1 MILPTVGERM
11 ALAQQAAA
19 LLYARGATRV
29 WLFGSLAKGRV
40 QDKRSDIDL
49 AVEGLPERVRDV
61 ALGELRGRFRSRID
75 VIGIESTPAGLRS
88 SVFRNRHLLP
98 RVGPGLEERPDSEP
112 GGPPRCELQ
121 PRLYQQRLA
130 AVLEELKARG
140 ARRVIDLGCGGGW
153 LIEVLARDGSF
164 EAATGVDMAE
174 EVLRDTRT
182 RLRRVLTI
190 AEMQR
195 VQLFVT
201 LLTFRD
207 PRLLGFDAAVATE
220 VIEHMDAPR
229 FAAFESVL
237 FGYVRPPTIV
247 ITTPNQEY
255 NVKWRI
261 QFEHGLRHERHQWEW
276 TRRQFHDWASRRAS
290 ASGYDVRVLPIGP
303 IDAVVG
309 PPTQMAVFT
318 TLTGPRV

>member
-1 MILPTVGERM
+1 VILPTIDERM
-11 ALAQQAAA
+11 ALAQQAAV
-19 LLYARGATRV
+19 LLYARGASRV
-29 WLFGSLAKGRV
+29 WLFGSLAKGKP

-49 AVEGLPERVRDV
+49 AVEGLPVTSRDMAV
-61 ALGELRGRFRSRID
+61 GELRSRFRSRID
-75 VIGIESTPAGLRS
+75 LIAIEGTPAGLRS
-88 SVFRNRHLLP
+88 SVFRNRILLP
-98 RVGPGLEERPDSEP
+98 RIGPGRENRPGIES
-112 GGPPRCELQ
+112 GGAPQCELQ
-121 PRLYQQRLA
+121 SRLYQQRLA
-130 AVLEELKARG
+130 AVLEALKEHG

-153 LIEVLARDGSF
+153 LVEVLARDGSF
-164 EAATGVDMAE
+164 DAVTGVDMVE
-174 EVLRDTRT
+174 EVLRDTKT
-182 RLRRVLTI
+182 RVRRVLTVP
-190 AEMQR
+190 ELQR

-207 PRLLGFDAAVATE
+207 PRLLGYDAAVATE

-237 FGYVRPPTIV
+237 FGYVRPPTII

-261 QFEHGLRHERHQWEW
+261 QFGTGLRHERHQFEW
-276 TRRQFHDWASRRAS
+276 TRREFQDWAGRRAS
-290 ASGYDVRVLPIGP
+290 ASGYGVRVSPIGP

-318 TLTGPRV
+318 RNG

>member
-1 MILPTVGERM
+1 VILPSIDERM
-11 ALAQQAAA
+11 TLARQAAA

-29 WLFGSLAKGRV
+29 WLFGSLAKGRT

-49 AVEGLPERVRDV
+49 AVEGLPATMRDAAV
-61 ALGELRGRFRSRID
+61 GELRGRFRSRID
-75 VIGIESTPAGLRS
+75 LIAIEGTPAGLRS
-88 SVFRNRHLLP
+88 SVFRNRVLLP
-98 RVGPGLEERPDSEP
+98 RVGPGRDDRGSVPD
-112 GGPPRCELQ
+112 GAPRCELQ

-130 AVLEELKARG
+130 AVLQALKEQG

-153 LIEVLARDGSF
+153 LVEVLARDGSF
-164 EAATGVDMAE
+164 DAVTGVDMAE
-174 EVLRDTRT
+174 EVLSGTRT
-182 RLRRVLTI
+182 RLRLVLTVP
-190 AEMQR
+190 ELQR

-207 PRLLGFDAAVATE
+207 PRLLGYDAAVATE

-237 FGYVRPPTIV
+237 FRYVRPPAII

-261 QFEHGLRHERHQWEW
+261 QFAHGLRHERHKFEW
-276 TRRQFHDWASRRAS
+276 TRREFEDWAGRLAY
-290 ASGYDVRVLPIGP
+290 ANGYGVRVSPIGP
-303 IDAVVG
+303 MDVVVG
-309 PPTQMAVFT
+309 PPTQMAVFA
-318 TLTGPRV
+318 RN